1 MRIGELLIRAE
12 LATPQDIEA
21 ALQRQ
26 NTEGGRL
33 GENLIA
39 MGIVD
44 RKRLERLLRIS
55 PAKPASIAEL
65 QIKENDLLDL
75 LMKLI
80 FVNGLDTTSQF
91 VEGLKLPHPLVAQL
105 GELAASRQL
114 LNVSSARGSGM
125 LAEKRYDITEAG
137 RQWAAGAM
145 SRSQYIGPAPVSL
158 DAFKKRIVS
167 QRISGERVTL
177 PEIKAALSG
186 LFLEETLMQKMGPA
200 INSGKPILLYGP
212 PGNGKTS
219 IALKLGRTLTDLIY
233 VPYSVMIE
241 GQIMR
246 VYDPKLHSALLDE
259 EGNRDTSVRAIRD
272 EEFDGRWV
280 PCRQPFAVAGGEL
293 TLEMLELGY
302 DPISKCYEAP
312 LHVKALGGS
321 ILIDDFGR
329 QLVSPADLLNRWIVP
344 LENGVDYL
352 KLQTGKSF
360 DLPFEARLMFS
371 TNLEPE
377 DLMDPAFLRRL
388 PFKLEIGPPSR
399 KRFRR
404 IFDHVA
410 KSRDIPL
417 SEEMFEFII
426 QELTEKRDIEL
437 AAYQPGFITDQVV
450 ATCEF
455 EGVKPHFEQRLIEAA
470 ISNIRVKRYHP
481 PKSSAQQA

>member
-12 LATPQDIEA
+12 LAKPEDIEA

-26 NTEGGRL
+26 YKEGGRL

-44 RKRLERLLRIS
+44 KKRLERLLSIS
-55 PAKPASIAEL
+55 PPKPTSLPEL

-80 FVNGLDTTSQF
+80 FVNGVETTAEF
-91 VEGLKLPHPLVAQL
+91 VDAIKLPHPLVAQL
-105 GELAASRQL
+105 AEIAATRQL
-114 LNVSSARGSGM
+114 LKVNSARGAGM
-125 LAEKRYDITEAG
+125 LAEIRYEITEAG
-137 RQWAAGAM
+137 RQWAQGAM
-145 SRSQYIGPAPVSL
+145 ARTQYIGPAPVSL
-158 DAFKKRIVS
+158 DAFKKRIRA
-167 QRISGERVTL
+167 QRISTEKVTL
-177 PEIKAALSG
+177 PEITGALSG
-186 LFLEETLMQKMGPA
+186 LFLEETLLQKMGPA
-200 INSGKPILLYGP
+200 VNSGRPILFYGP

-219 IALKLGRTLTDLIY
+219 IAFRLGKILTDLIY

-241 GQIMR
+241 GNIMR
-246 VYDPKLHSALLDE
+246 VFDPKLHQALLVEENHDE
-259 EGNRDTSVRAIRD
+259 KAVRAIRD

-302 DPISKCYEAP
+302 DPVSKSYEAP

-371 TNLEPE
+371 TNMEPE

-388 PFKLEIGPPSR
+388 PFKLEIAPPSH
-399 KRFRR
+399 KRFKK
-404 IFDHVA
+404 IFRAAA
-410 KSRDIPL
+410 KAKDL
-417 SEEMFEFII
+417 LLTEETLDSII
-426 QELTEKRDIEL
+426 QDLTESRGIEL
-437 AAYQPGFITDQVV
+437 AAYQPAFIIEQIV

-481 PKSSAQQA
+481 AKPAAPST